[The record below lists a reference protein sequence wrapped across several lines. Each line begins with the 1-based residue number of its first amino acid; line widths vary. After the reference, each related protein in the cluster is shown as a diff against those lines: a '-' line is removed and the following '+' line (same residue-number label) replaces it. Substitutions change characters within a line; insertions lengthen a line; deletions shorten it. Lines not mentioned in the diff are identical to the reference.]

1 MTHSNLFDTI
11 FKCSCKHK
19 GCKGSKGSK
28 GSKGGKGSK
37 SGMMGGSIGSGSGI
51 SGSGISGSTIIN
63 KTRMLSSSDF
73 LALLNE
79 KKTFLL
85 MVFSNLIVQLGITYY
100 IMMNYNTWT
109 SGSTG
114 STGSTSGTGSNKKE
128 DPSIKRYFY
137 LLFFIQIVIILIL
150 ALVPMPAFLKFIV
163 FSIFSTTF
171 GLSLSYLVQ
180 IYNSINTDLVQMAL
194 IGTVSIFGLMFLLG
208 VLLIIFGLQLG
219 IGFFLFLFFALLL
232 LIIGRI
238 IMMFISSYSFSTQ
251 AFSTISL
258 FLFALYILY
267 DTNHILQ
274 RNYYG
279 DFITASLDYYLD
291 IINIFVNLL
300 SLNNH

>member
-19 GCKGSKGSK
+19 GCKS
-28 GSKGGKGSK
+28 GKSGK
-37 SGMMGGSIGSGSGI
+37 SGMMGGSIGNGRGI
-51 SGSGISGSTIIN
+51 SGSGISSNSIIN
-63 KTRMLSSSDF
+63 KTQMLSSSDF

-100 IMMNYNTWT
+100 ITMNYNIWT
-109 SGSTG
+109 SGSG
-114 STGSTSGTGSNKKE
+114 SSSGDKKKD

-137 LLFFIQIVIILIL
+137 LLFFIQITIILIL
-150 ALVPMPAFLKFIV
+150 ALVPMPSFLKFIV

-171 GLSLSYLVQ
+171 GISLSYLVR
-180 IYNSINTDLVQMAL
+180 IHNSINTDLVQMTL
-194 IGTVSIFGLMFLLG
+194 IGTASIFGLMFLLG

-238 IMMFISSYSFSTQ
+238 VMMFTSSYSFGTQ
-251 AFSTISL
+251 TFSTISL

-291 IINIFVNLL
+291 IINIFVNLF
-300 SLNNH
+300 SLNNN